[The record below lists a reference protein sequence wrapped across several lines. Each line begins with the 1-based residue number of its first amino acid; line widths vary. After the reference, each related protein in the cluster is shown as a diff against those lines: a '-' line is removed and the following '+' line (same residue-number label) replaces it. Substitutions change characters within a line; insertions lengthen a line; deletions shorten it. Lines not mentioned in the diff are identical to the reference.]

1 MPIFK
6 DSHGVEWDVDITG
19 GTVRR
24 ARILLKIDIG
34 KPRDGDDPWL
44 VRFEQDIEFKVNLLY
59 VVCLPQIRQRELTDE
74 QFAERLRGEH
84 LREASLAFFASL
96 TDFFRHLGQMEDAAA
111 IETLIATLPD
121 VYGAAASR
129 AARNLVSI
137 LGTRSANWL
146 QQQVATP
153 NPEPSESST

>member
-6 DSHGVEWDVDITG
+6 DSHGDEWDVDITG

-24 ARILLKIDIG
+24 ARTLLGIDLG
-34 KPRDGDDPWL
+34 KPRDGNNPWL
-44 VRFEQDIEFKVNLLY
+44 VRFEQDVEFKVNLLY

-96 TDFFRHLGQMEDAAA
+96 TDFFRHLGQMEDVAA
-111 IETLIATLPD
+111 IDVMIASLPD
-121 VYGAAASR
+121 VYGPAARAASR
-129 AARNLVSI
+129 NIVNT
-137 LGTRSANWL
+137 LGTRSVSWL

-153 NPEPSESST
+153 SPEPSANST

>member
-6 DSHGVEWDVDITG
+6 DSHGAEWDVDITG

-74 QFAERLRGEH
+74 QFAERLRGKH
-84 LREASLAFFASL
+84 IREASIAFFASL

-111 IETLIATLPD
+111 IEVLIATLPD
-121 VYGAAASR
+121 VYGPAASR
-129 AARNLVSI
+129 AARNLVNT
-137 LGTRSANWL
+137 LGTRSVSWL

-153 NPEPSESST
+153 SPEPSENST

>member
-6 DSHGVEWDVDITG
+6 DSHGDEWDVDITG

-24 ARILLKIDIG
+24 ARTLLSIDLG
-34 KPRDGDDPWL
+34 KPREGDNPWL

-111 IETLIATLPD
+111 IDVMIASLPD
-121 VYGAAASR
+121 VYGPAARAASR
-129 AARNLVSI
+129 RIVST
-137 LGTRSANWL
+137 LGTRSVNWL

-153 NPEPSESST
+153 SPEPSANST